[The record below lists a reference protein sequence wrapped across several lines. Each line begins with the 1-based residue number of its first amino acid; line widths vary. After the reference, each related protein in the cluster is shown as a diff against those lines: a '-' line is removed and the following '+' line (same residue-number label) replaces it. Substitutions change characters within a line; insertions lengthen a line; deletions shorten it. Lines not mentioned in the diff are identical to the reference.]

1 MLVFY
6 FINKLFI
13 CVVVMFSL
21 IYPFPH
27 VNFHQTLGFTVVFLI
42 YKLLKKYC
50 IQVHVLTNTLKAL
63 KQKKHAYFMA
73 SPNTWLN
80 CTSVF

>member
-1 MLVFY
+1 
-6 FINKLFI
+6 
-13 CVVVMFSL
+13 MFSL

-27 VNFHQTLGFTVVFLI
+27 VNFHQTLGFS
-42 YKLLKKYC
+42 LLDLQVKYC